1 MSRREMRILAA
12 VAGACIGV
20 AVWLSVRFLTS
31 PAFVTPRLEGELSRL
46 LDTQC
51 CLEGVQVKIL
61 GESGVGALRVYHP
74 GRKGAGVG
82 PFIRLEGIRVVHNP
96 LALLKGKFQV
106 DRVRVRSMD
115 LNVTPEE
122 LRWLSALQERHPP
135 GKEPVRLP
143 AIQIEGGTVRVDVPR
158 WGEAFSAEHVSC
170 RLAQDEAGR
179 LRGTIG
185 FEINGNP
192 FCVDIEKAGAGA
204 ETSLHVRMPGVRLE
218 RLPLPYVK
226 GASSFLEG
234 LALSGQARGDLRVH
248 LSGVAGEKPF
258 FEGEVALSGLNVSR
272 SGWPAAIE
280 GVAGECHFAGG
291 KVWLDEV
298 TGHVAGAQFRIESAQ
313 VGLRG
318 GGGLGIAARGQVRG
332 LDVSQ
337 LVEAELPAAIAEQLD
352 ESGLRAGRADI
363 AFDIVKEPG
372 GEPAFEVAVSLK
384 DGSLRP
390 GIVPV
395 SLEDVRFR
403 GRYYSDGRVEITHA
417 RALVDGGV
425 VEVKGQVQLP
435 PGGRAV
441 PELDISFT
449 GIPIKDE
456 IVQHLPEQVQQISRA
471 VGLEGGELDGK
482 LALNP
487 QGMVFEARFSAQ
499 GMSSPLLPYSLKD
512 LSSEVR
518 WSSVSGKAQ
527 VRDFKARHG
536 KGLVRGSGTINLGER
551 PTLDLLLEG
560 RELPIDEELQQLLPA
575 GVRQLWQQWEPAGDF
590 DISVRVRERELA
602 GDTAAGPPL
611 AGIDACVHLRDLSVT
626 HKGAAV
632 KIRRLAG
639 DVSAHENAVT
649 ITGLTGEVGGV
660 QFEANGF
667 IGTGGGQPGIL
678 LLARTAR
685 TRLTPELV
693 EQLPQVI
700 AQQVLR
706 LHMEGEFEAQVQ
718 LRRLALKQQE
728 PAASLTLMLHDIG
741 LRVGEVPVR
750 TTGTVRVSSD
760 NPLSECFPLRCAVRL
775 QRLRA
780 GSLYG
785 SDLVANLDI
794 AGDRLYAARID
805 MDAFGGTLEME
816 DATCKLPQVDW
827 QLKGRISHLDLESM
841 MAALGIEGREA
852 PAGMLRGKIEL
863 AGRRDSLSA
872 LKGQG
877 ELKIDRGQLYN
888 LPIIL
893 SVLNLFDLRL
903 PSESPVSEAY
913 AAFYVEDGTFYLD
926 DALLVGGTIPVHIR
940 GTIGLKDGVPPQEQ
954 AIDLIF
960 SVVGK
965 KGVLDRI
972 PLVNIVKRL
981 TVDQLR
987 KYVFQARA
995 VGTFSDYELKSIPKL
1010 LTAPIS
1016 GLWHLLG
1023 TLYPGGDGEQEE

>member
-1 MSRREMRILAA
+1 MSRWQMRILAA

-31 PAFVTPRLEGELSRL
+31 PAFVTPRLEGVLSRL
-46 LDTQC
+46 LDTRC
-51 CLEGVQVKIL
+51 RLEGVQVRVL
-61 GESGVGALRVYHP
+61 GESRVGALKVYHS
-74 GRKGAGVG
+74 GREGAGAG
-82 PFIRLEGIRVVHNP
+82 PFIRLEGVRVVHNP
-96 LALLKGKFQV
+96 LALLKGEFQV
-106 DRVRVRSMD
+106 ERVRVRSLD

-135 GKEPVRLP
+135 GKEPGRLP
-143 AIQIEGGTVRVDVPR
+143 AIQIEGGRVQVDVPQ
-158 WGEAFSAEHVSC
+158 WCEAFTAEHVRCGLS
-170 RLAQDEAGR
+170 QDEAGR
-179 LRGTIG
+179 VRGTIG

-192 FCVDIEKAGAGA
+192 FRVDIEKAGAGA
-204 ETSLHVRMPGVRLE
+204 ETSLRVGMPGVWLE

-234 LALSGQARGDLRVH
+234 LALSGQVRGELRVH
-248 LSGVAGEKPF
+248 LGGAAGEKPF
-258 FEGEVALSGLNVSR
+258 FEGEVALSGVSVSR
-272 SGWPAAIE
+272 SGWPVAME
-280 GVAGECHFAGG
+280 DVAGECHFADGR
-291 KVWLDEV
+291 VWLDEV
-298 TGHVAGAQFRIESAQ
+298 TGCVAGARFRIESAQ

-318 GGGLGIAARGQVRG
+318 EGGVGIAARGQVRE

-337 LVEAELPAAIAEQLD
+337 LVEAELPPAIAELLN
-352 ESGLRAGRADI
+352 ESGLRAGMADI
-363 AFDIVKEPG
+363 AFDVVKEPG
-372 GEPAFEVAVSLK
+372 CEPAFEVAVSLE

-395 SLEDVRFR
+395 PLEGVRFR
-403 GRYYSDGRVEITHA
+403 GRYHSEGRLEITHA
-417 RALVDGGV
+417 RALVDGGL
-425 VEVKGQVQLP
+425 VEVKGRVRLP
-435 PGGRAV
+435 AGGQAV
-441 PELDISFT
+441 PELDIVFT
-449 GIPIKDE
+449 AVPVRDE
-456 IVQHLPEQVQQISRA
+456 LVQHLPAQVRQISRT

-482 LALNP
+482 LSLKP
-487 QGMVFEARFSAQ
+487 LGQFFEARFSAR
-499 GMSSPLLPYSLKD
+499 GMSSPLLPYSLED
-512 LSSEVR
+512 LSGEVR

-560 RELPIDEELQQLLPA
+560 RELPIDEELQRLLPA
-575 GVRQLWQQWEPAGDF
+575 DVRRLWQQWEPAGDF
-590 DISVRVRERELA
+590 DISVRVRGRELT

-611 AGIDACVHLRDLSVT
+611 AGIDACVHLRGVSVT
-626 HKGAAV
+626 HKGTAV
-632 KIRRLAG
+632 EIRQLTG
-639 DVSAHENAVT
+639 DVSAHENTVT
-649 ITGLTGEVGGV
+649 ITGLSGEVGGV

-667 IGTGGGQPGIL
+667 ISTAEEQSGIL

-693 EQLPQVI
+693 KQWPQTI

-706 LHMEGEFEAQVQ
+706 LHMEGEFEAQLQFRQ
-718 LRRLALKQQE
+718 LAHNQQE
-728 PAASLTLMLHDIG
+728 PAADLSLTLHDLG
-741 LRVGEVPVR
+741 MQVGEVPVR

-760 NPLSECFPLRCAVRL
+760 NPLSGGLPLRCAVRL

-780 GSLYG
+780 GSLY
-785 SDLVANLDI
+785 SNDLMATLDI
-794 AGDRLYAARID
+794 AKDSFHAARLD
-805 MDAFGGTLEME
+805 VSAFGGTLDVE

-841 MAALGIEGREA
+841 MAALGIEGRET

-877 ELKIDRGQLYN
+877 ELKIDRGRLYN

-893 SVLNLFDLRL
+893 SVLNLFDLKL
-903 PSESPVSEAY
+903 PSESPIGEAY
-913 AAFYVEDGTFYLD
+913 AAFYVENGTFYLD
-926 DALLVGGTIPVHIR
+926 DALLAGGTVPVHIR
-940 GTIGLKDGVPPQEQ
+940 GTIGLKDGVPLQEQ
-954 AIDLIF
+954 AIDLLF
-960 SVVGK
+960 SVVAK
-965 KGVLDRI
+965 KGLLNKI